1 MSESVDRAADVIGDA
16 IADAVRRAVDE
27 VGRAPLAELGTD
39 PEDGED
45 GRNDDGAAPQ
55 PEEPPLI
62 APDAMSDD
70 PYAVLGVARS
80 APWAQIAGAHKRLA
94 RSWHPDAGG
103 DEDLIRRL
111 NAAFA
116 ELRIRRG
123 R

>member
-1 MSESVDRAADVIGDA
+1 VTVLGDDPDRAADVIGDA

-27 VGRAPLAELGTD
+27 VGREPLAEIGRQGVGPRQRTIGSRPRIAAD
-39 PEDGED
+39 PTSE
-45 GRNDDGAAPQ
+45 
-55 PEEPPLI
+55 
-62 APDAMSDD
+62 D

-80 APWAQIAGAHKRLA
+80 APWDQIVIAHKRLA
-94 RSWHPDAGG
+94 RQWHPDAGG

-116 ELRIRRG
+116 ELRVRRG

>member
-1 MSESVDRAADVIGDA
+1 VLGDDPDRAADVIGDA

-27 VGRAPLAELGTD
+27 VGRLPLAELG
-39 PEDGED
+39 
-45 GRNDDGAAPQ
+45 RDDGANGTTGDTGADA
-55 PEEPPLI
+55 PPLL
-62 APDAMSDD
+62 APDATSED

-80 APWAQIAGAHKRLA
+80 APWEQIVAAHKRLA

>member
-1 MSESVDRAADVIGDA
+1 MPESVDRAADVIGDA

-39 PEDGED
+39 GDG
-45 GRNDDGAAPQ
+45 GAPA
-55 PEEPPLI
+55 PEEPALVP
-62 APDAMSDD
+62 PDAASDD

-80 APWAQIAGAHKRLA
+80 APWEQIVSAHKRLA